1 VHPQRAPT
9 RTSEMICKDESM
21 LPAKKKK
28 KSPVF
33 AYREETVKGRI
44 VIVMVN
50 SVKRHMKGKRPKIF
64 EEIRNEESEIWD
76 QS

>member
-50 SVKRHMKGKRPKIF
+50 SVKRHRGKKIKIF